1 VAGLFPPLFLLT
13 GLLLGQ
19 VPTVDSRNAVLHGP
33 DTHFAGPRFESVK
46 QWEVRRA
53 YLQRRILTAAG
64 LSPLPIRGA
73 LTPRLSR
80 RYTGPAYTMD
90 AVLLQTFPGYFVGGN
105 LYQPVGW
112 SGPRPV
118 VLVPHGHWKHG
129 RLENLKEYS
138 VPALCIHLAKQGYV
152 VYSWDMAGYNDTR
165 QTSHGFGGRSEALWS
180 FNPLGLQLWN
190 SMRAVDFV
198 HSLEHVD
205 SKRVAVTGASGGGTQ
220 TFLLAAVDE
229 RVAYAAPVNM
239 VSASMQGGDPCEEA
253 PNLRLDSSNVEIAAL
268 MAPRPMLLI
277 SSTGDWTRNTP
288 REEFPQI
295 RAIYALYGRADAVQ
309 NIHFRAKH
317 NYNQASREAFYR
329 WLAAQSRR
337 SPLTA
342 EQLSESAIPP
352 VVPAHYLALH
362 PAGPPAGALTYS
374 QLFREWKEAA
384 RRQNS
389 EPGELRERL
398 QQVLETEWPKETLAV
413 VSGDRFVVSRPLRG
427 DRVTGW
433 WRAASR
439 PPIVVV
445 HPEGSGAARSHALV
459 QQLLAMGES
468 VVAIDPFTD
477 SFNREARERFDRYF
491 LSYNRSGDA
500 LRVQDI
506 LTVLSY
512 VRSTSGAQPK
522 LVGLGKAGLWCL
534 FAAAVSPV
542 PVELAADLDAYQGTD
557 EEFEDA
563 LFVPGIQRVGGLR
576 AALALTERSRVA
588 LTRWNLAA
596 LRRAAETP
604 SE

>member
-1 VAGLFPPLFLLT
+1 MAGLFPPWFLLS
-13 GLLLGQ
+13 GVLLGQ

-33 DTHFAGPRFESVK
+33 DTHFAGPSYQSVG
-46 QWEVRRA
+46 QWEARRT
-53 YLQRRILTAAG
+53 YLQRRILSSAG
-64 LSPLPIRGA
+64 LSPLPARTP

-80 RYTGPAYTMD
+80 RFSSAAYTMD

-112 SGPRPV
+112 NGRRPV

-129 RLENLKEYS
+129 RIENLKEYS
-138 VPALCIHLAKQGYV
+138 VPALCIHLARQGYV

-165 QTSHGFGGRSEALWS
+165 QTAHNFGGRAEALWS

-190 SMRAVDFV
+190 SMRALDFV
-198 HSLEHVD
+198 LQLDQVD
-205 SKRVAVTGASGGGTQ
+205 PKRVAVTGASGGGTQ

-229 RVAYAAPVNM
+229 RVAFAAPVNM

-288 REEFPQI
+288 REEFPAI
-295 RAIYALYGRADAVQ
+295 RGIYALYGHAAAVQ
-309 NIHFRAKH
+309 NIHFKAKH

-329 WLAAQSRR
+329 WLAAQSRQR
-337 SPLTA
+337 PLTA
-342 EQLSESAIPP
+342 EQLSESAIPRVLP
-352 VVPAHYLALH
+352 SDYLALH
-362 PAGPPAGALTYS
+362 PAGPPAGALNYT

-384 RRQNS
+384 RRQTS
-389 EPGELRERL
+389 RPDELRERL
-398 QQVLETEWPKETLAV
+398 QQVLETEWPKETAAA
-413 VSGDRFVVSRPLRG
+413 VSGERFVVSRPARG

-433 WRAASR
+433 WRAAGR

-468 VVAIDPFTD
+468 VVAIDPFTE
-477 SFNREARERFDRYF
+477 SLNREMREHFDRYF
-491 LSYNRSGDA
+491 LSYNKSADA
-500 LRVQDI
+500 HRVQDI

-512 VRSTSGAQPK
+512 VRETSGAQPR

-542 PVELAADLDAYQGTD
+542 SVDLAADLDAYQGTD
-557 EEFEDA
+557 EEFEEA
-563 LFVPGIQRVGGLR
+563 LFVPGIQRAGGLR
-576 AALALTERSRVA
+576 AALVLTERNRIA

-596 LRRAAETP
+596 LHRAAEPP